1 MLCFLHRLLPK
12 NADLLAGFITKA
24 VEKRK
29 GADKPAIVLLFSDGA
44 EVPFYLDR
52 HPKAKAEL
60 AHVFLRGNAEVRI
73 MPYD

>member
-52 HPKAKAEL
+52 HPKAKAEK

>member
-1 MLCFLHRLLPK
+1 MLCFLHRLLPE
-12 NADLLAGFITKA
+12 NADLLKGFVTKA
-24 VEKRK
+24 IKKQK

-60 AHVFLRGNAEVRI
+60 AHVFLRGNAEVFI
-73 MPYD
+73 MPRD